1 MFSTKEEF
9 KYVYF
14 NHMNLAMKTSLKKQA
29 GQSGLLTKDLQ
40 HLITSIHNDF
50 QGYAYGHI
58 NELSDMLT
66 VLMV

>member
-1 MFSTKEEF
+1 
-9 KYVYF
+9 
-14 NHMNLAMKTSLKKQA
+14 MNLAMKTSLKKQA